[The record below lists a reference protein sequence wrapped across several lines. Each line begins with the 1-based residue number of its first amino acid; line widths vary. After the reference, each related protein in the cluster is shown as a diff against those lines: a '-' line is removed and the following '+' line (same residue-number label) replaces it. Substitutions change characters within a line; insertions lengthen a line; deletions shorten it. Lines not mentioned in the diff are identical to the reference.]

1 MSYPIHNQDD
11 GGEVAHTSLF
21 VLLDGLV
28 IGFLLIMGF
37 KPVVHVR
44 EIQRS
49 PHGLGV
55 GWSGSTVRGPPP
67 ARWQCLRAPQFPSRA
82 LKMQWEPAMSGL
94 SSLCSLP
101 ILAVLN
107 PAPQSIQP
115 VSPKMDQPGDTE
127 ARGEILERFRLEQSS
142 QTEHQR

>member
-67 ARWQCLRAPQFPSRA
+67 ARWQCL
-82 LKMQWEPAMSGL
+82 
-94 SSLCSLP
+94 
-101 ILAVLN
+101 
-107 PAPQSIQP
+107 
-115 VSPKMDQPGDTE
+115 
-127 ARGEILERFRLEQSS
+127 
-142 QTEHQR
+142 

>member
-1 MSYPIHNQDD
+1 MSYPIHSQDD

-55 GWSGSTVRGPPP
+55 G
-67 ARWQCLRAPQFPSRA
+67 
-82 LKMQWEPAMSGL
+82 
-94 SSLCSLP
+94 
-101 ILAVLN
+101 
-107 PAPQSIQP
+107 
-115 VSPKMDQPGDTE
+115 
-127 ARGEILERFRLEQSS
+127 
-142 QTEHQR
+142 